1 MDFLSAGWIWLYIG
15 AGLML
20 AEILIPGFVVF
31 FFGLSAATLGVLL
44 LAVPGDVFD
53 LTMAWQLALFS
64 LFSVLYLV
72 TLRRYLKSVFL
83 GDSEEGLSATDEFA
97 GRLGEVVTDIAPG
110 VPGRVMLGD
119 AEWDAVAVAPLTA
132 GTKVK
137 ILSRKNLTLTV
148 EAV

>member
-1 MDFLSAGWIWLYIG
+1 MDFLSAGWVWLYIG

-44 LAVPGDVFD
+44 LTVPDDVFD
-53 LTMAWQLALFS
+53 VTMAWQLGLFS
-64 LFSVLYLV
+64 LFSIVYLV

-83 GDSEEGLSATDEFA
+83 GDSEDRLSASDEFA
-97 GRLGEVVTDIAPG
+97 GRTGEVVADIASG

-119 AEWDAVAVAPLTA
+119 AEWDAVAAAPIAA

>member
-20 AEILIPGFVVF
+20 AEILVPGFVLF
-31 FFGLSAATLGVLL
+31 FFGLSAATLGVLIL
-44 LAVPGDVFD
+44 VLPESFQ
-53 LTMAWQLALFS
+53 LTLAWQLALFS
-64 LFSVLYLV
+64 LFSVVYLV

-83 GDSEEGLSATDEFA
+83 GDSEDRLSASDDFA
-97 GRLGEVVTDIAPG
+97 GRTGEVTSAIAVG
-110 VPGRVMLGD
+110 VPGRVTVGD
-119 AEWDAVAVAPLTA
+119 AEWDAVSVAPISA

>member
-44 LAVPGDVFD
+44 FAVPGDVFD

-83 GDSEEGLSATDEFA
+83 GDSEEGLSAADEFV

-110 VPGRVMLGD
+110 VPVRVMLGD
-119 AEWDAVAVAPLTA
+119 AEWDAVAVVPLTA

>member
-1 MDFLSAGWIWLYIG
+1 MDFLGAGWIWLYIG

-20 AEILIPGFVVF
+20 AEILVPGFVLF
-31 FFGLSAATLGVLL
+31 FFGLSAATLGVLIL
-44 LAVPGDVFD
+44 VLPDSFQ
-53 LTMAWQLALFS
+53 LTLAWQLALFS
-64 LFSVLYLV
+64 LFSVVYLV

-83 GDSEEGLSATDEFA
+83 GDSEDRLSASDDFA
-97 GRLGEVVTDIAPG
+97 GRTGEVTSAIAPG
-110 VPGRVMLGD
+110 VPGRVTVGD
-119 AEWDAVAVAPLTA
+119 AEWDAAAVTPIAA

>member
-1 MDFLSAGWIWLYIG
+1 MDFLSAGWIWLYVG

-20 AEILIPGFVVF
+20 AEILVPGFVLF
-31 FFGLSAATLGVLL
+31 FFGLSAATLGVLIL
-44 LAVPGDVFD
+44 VLPDSFH
-53 LTMAWQLALFS
+53 LTLAWQLALFS
-64 LFSVLYLV
+64 LFSVVYLV

-83 GDSEEGLSATDEFA
+83 GDSEDKLSASDEFT
-97 GRLGEVVTDIAPG
+97 GRTGEVVEAIAPG
-110 VPGRVMLGD
+110 VPGRVTVGD
-119 AEWDAVAVAPLTA
+119 AQWDAVAVAPIDA